1 MRILHVW
8 DQAGVAFVLAK
19 YQRLQGLDSKAI
31 MVKEYDKYG
40 IGTFYSN
47 FVVQATLENFVQKSI
62 DEAHYADI
70 LHVHSRSDMVLR
82 FRNEFKDSKK
92 IILHYHGTDLRG
104 IRKQKLPHR
113 SLVSDLAVRAIFTYR
128 NIRDK
133 ILIRKRIHSQAQT
146 IADAV
151 IVSTPDLVS
160 LTNKAI
166 YLPNPIDTDHFRPD
180 RIRSQHKNPR
190 ALTMETEA
198 TDARLT
204 LNQSRKYKADLDI
217 DVYDRIKNPIMY
229 SDMPAFLK
237 KYELYVDIR
246 YVDGKILQNL
256 SKTGLEALACGL
268 NVLDYRLNL
277 LLDLPEENKPSN
289 VGSRLL
295 DIYSK

>member
-1 MRILHVW
+1 
-8 DQAGVAFVLAK
+8 
-19 YQRLQGLDSKAI
+19 
-31 MVKEYDKYG
+31 
-40 IGTFYSN
+40 
-47 FVVQATLENFVQKSI
+47 
-62 DEAHYADI
+62 
-70 LHVHSRSDMVLR
+70 
-82 FRNEFKDSKK
+82 
-92 IILHYHGTDLRG
+92 
-104 IRKQKLPHR
+104 
-113 SLVSDLAVRAIFTYR
+113 
-128 NIRDK
+128 
-133 ILIRKRIHSQAQT
+133 LIRKRIHSQAQT

-180 RIRSQHKNPR
+180 RIRSPHENPR

-198 TDARLT
+198 TDTRLT